1 MNPLRYEKHYEAQD
15 ARVTVDFVTDFGQY
29 HAARWQDELEMI
41 YILNGT
47 AKIILDGEVITV
59 VQGDFVVIDSN
70 HIFDIQC
77 RESFM
82 QIRVHVDKEFLAAR
96 AGMPE
101 EEGQISRAY
110 LCRREELIE
119 GQLEPF
125 LQICDLFK
133 ELVPL
138 YVNEPSGY
146 RLKTESIVLD
156 ILYRLVQHFSYPL
169 YESDISEPGKDQ
181 ARIRRILEYIE
192 AHYTEPV
199 SLSKI
204 AGEFGLSREYFSR
217 LFHQT
222 LGITLSEHINRVR
235 ISHFYHDLVTEDTPV
250 MLLLEKNGL
259 TNYKMFIRTFKEI
272 YGYSP
277 RMIRK
282 MVLSS

>member
-15 ARVTVDFVTDFGQY
+15 ARITVDFVTDFGQY

-47 AKIILDGEVITV
+47 AKIFLDGEAITV

-96 AGMPE
+96 AGFPE

-110 LCRREELIE
+110 LCRREELAE

-138 YVNEPSGY
+138 YVNEPAGY

-156 ILYRLVQHFSYPL
+156 ILYGLVQHFSHPL
-169 YESDISEPGKDQ
+169 YESDITEPGKDQ
-181 ARIRRILEYIE
+181 ERIRRILEYIE
-192 AHYTEPV
+192 AHYTEPI
-199 SLSKI
+199 SLSEI

-217 LFHQT
+217 LFRQT

-235 ISHFYHDLVTEDTPV
+235 ISHFYHDLVSEDTPV

-259 TNYKMFIRTFKEI
+259 TNYKLFIRTFKEI